1 MNFVNQMFPL
11 RFYFSL
17 LSASNHFTFV
27 WKTQFTINMR
37 KLYSPCAMFAQ
48 RLLLSAAFMFLMLA
62 TQANNVRITNVT
74 NTNPG
79 AADPILTFDIAWDNS
94 WRVSSGPS
102 NYDAVWIFVK
112 YQKVPTGSPNC
123 ESYQE
128 WHHAKMTNVVG
139 DFSAGAP
146 LQVIFV
152 GDSMGIY
159 VQRSA
164 DGIGN
169 VATTSVTIRLNLDVP
184 TAPFDPEFNFK
195 VFGVEMVYVPQ
206 GDFELGDGISTGT
219 FSSISITNTT
229 TTLAP
234 ATVGGSINQTIPS
247 AFPKGYSAF
256 YLMKYEVTQQQY
268 VDFLNTL
275 TFDQQLSRTILSAAQ
290 LATNPGTGGL
300 CAMISGCLNR
310 NSIKLMQE
318 GVNNSR
324 PGVFA
329 CDFQPA
335 PGDPF
340 NSANDGQSIAN
351 NYMSYGDL
359 LAWLDWAALRPM
371 TNFEFEKTSRGPLA
385 RVGNEYVWGT
395 TNITQAQSTSL
406 NNPGTASETSTAS
419 GSGLCAY
426 GSASTS
432 GPLRVGF
439 SATAATTRETS
450 GASYFGVMNLGG
462 NLWEMVAGGSNSA
475 NTGYLLTYSNLGDG
489 ELTTAGA
496 YNVTNWQMYNSISY
510 STLGCGCCSSYIKW
524 HMELRGGSF
533 TSASGTVKTSDRSK
547 NNTGT
552 CGGGPDMGFGNA
564 GDQRQS
570 DVGGRGAR

>member
-1 MNFVNQMFPL
+1 MKQIFQSSSSGLFRMMI
-11 RFYFSL
+11 FS
-17 LSASNHFTFV
+17 F
-27 WKTQFTINMR
+27 
-37 KLYSPCAMFAQ
+37 MFATCIG
-48 RLLLSAAFMFLMLA
+48 A
-62 TQANNVRITNVT
+62 QANNVRITNVT

-79 AADPILTFDIAWDNS
+79 AADPIITFDIAWDNS

-112 YQKVPTGSPNC
+112 YQKVPTGSANC

-139 DFSAGAP
+139 DFSVGAP
-146 LQVIFV
+146 LQTVFV

-169 VATTSVTIRLNLDVP
+169 VSTTTVSIRLNLDVP
-184 TAPFDPEFNFK
+184 STPFDPELNFK
-195 VFGVEMVYVPQ
+195 IFGVEMVYVPQ
-206 GDFELGDGISTGT
+206 ANFELGDGLS
-219 FSSISITNTT
+219 SYSWNSISITNST
-229 TTLAP
+229 TTLDPTTA
-234 ATVGGSINQTIPS
+234 GGGLSTTIPA

-256 YLMKYEVTQQQY
+256 YLMKYELTQQQY

-275 TFDQQLSRTILSAAQ
+275 TFSQQIGRTILSTVQ

-300 CAMISGCLNR
+300 CAISSTCLNR
-310 NSIKLMQE
+310 QSIKLIQQ

-340 NSANDGQSIAN
+340 NSVNDGQSIAM
-351 NYMSYGDL
+351 NYLNYNDL

-371 TNFEFEKTSRGPLA
+371 TNFEFEKTCRGPLA
-385 RVGNEYVWGT
+385 RIGFEYVWGT
-395 TNITQAQSTSL
+395 TSITQAESTSL
-406 NNPGTASETSTAS
+406 NNAGTASETSTSS
-419 GSGLCAY
+419 GNGLCAY
-426 GSASTS
+426 GSATTS

-450 GASYFGVMNLGG
+450 GSSYYGVMNLGG
-462 NLWEMVAGGSNSA
+462 NLWEMVVGGINISSS
-475 NTGYLLTYSNLGDG
+475 GYQLTYANLGDG
-489 ELTTAGA
+489 ELTAAGG
-496 YNVTNWQMYNSISY
+496 YNTTNWQMYYYNGTY
-510 STLGCGCCSSYIKW
+510 YW
-524 HMELRGGSF
+524 HMEMRGGSF
-533 TSASGTVKTSDRSK
+533 MSASTTLRTSDRSK
-547 NNTGT
+547 NGNHF
-552 CGGGPDMGFGNA
+552 GFGNTPL
-564 GDQRQS
+564 DQRQS
-570 DVGGRGAR
+570 DVGGRGVR

>member
-1 MNFVNQMFPL
+1 MKKLF
-11 RFYFSL
+11 
-17 LSASNHFTFV
+17 LSASSGFFR
-27 WKTQFTINMR
+27 M
-37 KLYSPCAMFAQ
+37 
-48 RLLLSAAFMFLMLA
+48 FMFLFMFA
-62 TQANNVRITNVT
+62 TFFGALANNVRITNVT

-79 AADPILTFDIAWDNS
+79 ATDPIITFDIAWDNS
-94 WRVSSGPS
+94 WRVSTGPS

-139 DFSAGAP
+139 DFSVGAP
-146 LQVIFV
+146 LQTVFV

-169 VATTSVTIRLNLDVP
+169 ISTTTVTIRLNLDVP
-184 TAPFDPEFNFK
+184 IAPFDPEYNFK
-195 VFGVEMVYVPQ
+195 IFGIEMVYVPQ
-206 GDFELGDGISTGT
+206 GDFELGDGISTNT
-219 FSSISITNTT
+219 FNSISITNTT

-247 AFPKGYSAF
+247 SFPKGYSAF
-256 YLMKYEVTQQQY
+256 YSMKYEVTQQQY

-275 TFDQQLSRTILSAAQ
+275 TFDQQVSRTILTSTQ
-290 LATNPGTGGL
+290 LATAPGSGGL
-300 CAMISGCLNR
+300 CAMIAGCLNR
-310 NSIKLMQE
+310 NSIKLIQE

-324 PGVFA
+324 AGVFA

-340 NSANDGQSIAN
+340 NSVNDGQSIAS

-359 LAWLDWAALRPM
+359 LAYLDWAALRPM
-371 TNFEFEKTSRGPLA
+371 TNFEFEKASRGPLA
-385 RVGNEYVWGT
+385 RLGNEYIWGNL
-395 TNITQAQSTSL
+395 NITQAQSTSL
-406 NNPGTASETSTAS
+406 NNPGTASETSTVA
-419 GSGLCAY
+419 GDGLSAY
-426 GSASTS
+426 GSSSAN

-450 GASYFGVMNLGG
+450 GSSYYGVMNLGG
-462 NLWEMVAGGSNSA
+462 NVWEMVAGGSNSA
-475 NTGYLLTYSNLGDG
+475 TTGYQLTYSSLGDG
-489 ELTTAGA
+489 ELTAAGA
-496 YNVTNWQMYNSISY
+496 YNTANWQMYNSISY

-533 TSASGTVKTSDRSK
+533 TSASTTLRTSDRSK
-547 NNTGT
+547 NATGT
-552 CGGGPDMGFGNA
+552 CGGGPDFGFGNA

-570 DVGGRGAR
+570 DVGGRGVR

>member
-1 MNFVNQMFPL
+1 MKKLDNFTTSGFFRMF
-11 RFYFSL
+11 
-17 LSASNHFTFV
+17 
-27 WKTQFTINMR
+27 
-37 KLYSPCAMFAQ
+37 
-48 RLLLSAAFMFLMLA
+48 LLLCLFSWASA
-62 TQANNVRITNVT
+62 TANNVRISNVT

-79 AADPILTFDIAWDNS
+79 AADPIITFDVAWDNS
-94 WRVSSGPS
+94 WRVSTGPS
-102 NYDAVWIFVK
+102 NHDAVWIFVK

-128 WHHAKMTNVVG
+128 WHHAKLTNVPG
-139 DFSAGAP
+139 DFSVGAP
-146 LQVIFV
+146 LEIVFV

-169 VATTSVTIRLNLDVP
+169 VGSTTVTIRLNLDVP
-184 TAPFDPEFNFK
+184 VSPFDPEMNFK
-195 VFGVEMVYVPQ
+195 IFGVEMVNIPQ

-219 FSSISITNTT
+219 FNSISITNTT
-229 TTLAP
+229 TTLTA
-234 ATVGGSINQTIPS
+234 ATVGGSVNATIPS

-275 TFDQQLSRTILSAAQ
+275 TFNQQLSRTILTSTQ
-290 LATNPGTGGL
+290 LATDPGLGGV
-300 CAMISGCLNR
+300 CAMIAGCLSR
-310 NSIKLMQE
+310 NSIKLIQE
-318 GVNNSR
+318 GINDSR

-340 NSANDGQSIAN
+340 SSANDGQSIAN

-359 LAWLDWAALRPM
+359 LAYLDWAALRPM

-385 RVGNEYVWGT
+385 RVGNEYIWGST
-395 TNITQAQSTSL
+395 DITLAQSTSL
-406 NNPGTASETSTAS
+406 NNPGTASETSTTA
-419 GSGLCAY
+419 GNGLSAY

-439 SATAATTRETS
+439 SATVATDRVTS
-450 GASYFGVMNLGG
+450 ASSYYGVMNLGG
-462 NLWEMVAGGSNSA
+462 NVWEMVVGGSNSV
-475 NTGYLLTYSNLGDG
+475 NTGYTLTYSSLGDG
-489 ELTTAGA
+489 ELTAAGLF
-496 YNVTNWQMYNSISY
+496 NTPNWQMYNSISY
-510 STLGCGCCSSYIKW
+510 SSLGCGCCSSYIKW
-524 HMELRGGSF
+524 HMELRGGSYM
-533 TSASGTVKTSDRSK
+533 SANSTLRTSDRSK
-547 NNTGT
+547 NNSGT